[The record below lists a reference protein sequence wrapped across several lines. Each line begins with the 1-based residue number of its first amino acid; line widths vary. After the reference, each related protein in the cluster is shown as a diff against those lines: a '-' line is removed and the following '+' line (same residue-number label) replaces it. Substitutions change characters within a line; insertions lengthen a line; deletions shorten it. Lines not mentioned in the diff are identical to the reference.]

1 MRLDWMVLP
10 VLYQKGIFLDPFK
23 TKRGP
28 MDDGHIR
35 SAGLDQSCIAKYGF
49 NLR

>member
-28 MDDGHIR
+28 MDDRAYPFCWLR
-35 SAGLDQSCIAKYGF
+35 SELYSQVR
-49 NLR
+49 L